1 MDHFQIIQPIDLH
14 AHGNE
19 RESLYFTL
27 GLQKDDM
34 GVAWWIGLV
43 GIAHHSIQIKRD
55 GRLRKQERRTNIQT
69 KDGYSCFPVS
79 SSSSSYTNRK
89 RPNPTGHQIIR
100 VNNDIDPLIVM

>member
-27 GLQKDDM
+27 GLQEDDM
-34 GVAWWIGLV
+34 GVAWRIGLV
-43 GIAHHSIQIKRD
+43 GIAHHSNQIKRD
-55 GRLRKQERRTNIQT
+55 GRLRKQEKRTNIQT
-69 KDGYSCFPVS
+69 KDGYSSFPV

-89 RPNPTGHQIIR
+89 RPNPTTDQIIR